1 MPLVQCKRGKAMQGK
16 VRIVVL
22 DGHTVNPGDTSWE
35 AIAALG
41 DLTVYDRTC
50 AGDIV
55 ARAADADVVIT
66 NKTPLTAGT
75 LDRLPNLRCI
85 GILATGY
92 DVVDV
97 ACAGRKGIP
106 VMNVVQ
112 YGTDAVAQH
121 AMALLLEL
129 CRRPALHD
137 ESIRAGKW
145 SSCPEF
151 CYWLT
156 PQTELSGLTFGIIGF
171 GAIGRRTGALA
182 YAFGM
187 NVMAASARMSG
198 EEARQK
204 ARQAPDPGYPVHYA
218 DLDEL
223 LASSD
228 VISLHCPLTEK
239 TRHLINAST
248 LARMKKGALLL
259 NVARGPLLQ
268 EEDVAE
274 ALFSGQLGGLGA
286 DVLSEEPAR
295 PDNILLTTPNTVITP
310 HIAWASLKARQ
321 NIITILAGNIASW
334 MQGEPRS
341 LVNADWLKA

>member
-1 MPLVQCKRGKAMQGK
+1 MPEVQCKRGRVMQEK

-35 AIAALG
+35 PIAALG
-41 DLTVYDRTC
+41 ELTVYDRT
-50 AGDIV
+50 AAEDIV
-55 ARAADADVVIT
+55 ARAAGADVVIT
-66 NKTPLTAGT
+66 NKTPLTAAV
-75 LDRLPNLRCI
+75 LDKLPGLLCI

-97 ACAGRKGIP
+97 AYAGKKGIP

-156 PQTELSGLTFGIIGF
+156 PQIELSGLNFGIIGF

-182 YAFGM
+182 HAFGM
-187 NVMAASARMSG
+187 NVLAASARMTG
-198 EEARQK
+198 EEVRQK
-204 ARQAPDPGYPVHYA
+204 AKQSPDPGYPVRYA

-223 LASSD
+223 LAEAD
-228 VISLHCPLTEK
+228 VVSLHCPLTEK
-239 TRHLINAST
+239 TRHLINASSI
-248 LARMKKGALLL
+248 ARMKKGALLL

-286 DVLSEEPAR
+286 DVLSEEPVR
-295 PDNILLTTPNTVITP
+295 PDNVLLTTPNTVLTP

-321 NIITILAGNIASW
+321 NIITILARNIASW
-334 MQGEPRS
+334 LQGEPRS
-341 LVNADWLKA
+341 LVNAAWLKA

>member
-1 MPLVQCKRGKAMQGK
+1 MQGK

-66 NKTPLTAGT
+66 NKTPLTAT
-75 LDRLPNLRCI
+75 VLDKLPKLRCI

-97 ACAGRKGIP
+97 AFAGRKGIP

-137 ESIRAGKW
+137 ESVRAGKW
-145 SSCPEF
+145 SACPEF

-182 YAFGM
+182 HAFGM
-187 NVMAASARMSG
+187 NIMAASARMTG
-198 EEARQK
+198 EEAHQK
-204 ARQAPDPGYPVHYA
+204 ARQDP

-223 LASSD
+223 LAESD

-239 TRHLINAST
+239 TRHLISASSI
-248 LARMKKGALLL
+248 ARMKKGAFLL

-321 NIITILAGNIASW
+321 NIITILAQNIASW